1 MHRLAHDLGALRR
14 HDYGIGGGSALYV
27 GPALPSVPELGDT
40 EETSLYQWISQLR
53 AIGTLSAS
61 QMRIIAREDERE
73 ASGKYKDKLSWK
85 KGGILRKAGHGSV
98 NGSGVYS

>member
-1 MHRLAHDLGALRR
+1 MN
-14 HDYGIGGGSALYV
+14 
-27 GPALPSVPELGDT
+27 E
-40 EETSLYQWISQLR
+40 
-53 AIGTLSAS
+53 GTLSAS